1 MMKIRSFI
9 EDTMEEVK
17 KCSWPTKDQLFEST
31 LLVLIVLVVLTV
43 FVAAVDQI
51 LFFFVRPAF
60 EVTGLALPMLL
71 NF

>member
-1 MMKIRSFI
+1 MKSRSFS

-51 LFFFVRPAF
+51 LFFFVR
-60 EVTGLALPMLL
+60 LL
-71 NF
+71 TA

>member
-51 LFFFVRPAF
+51 LFFFVR
-60 EVTGLALPMLL
+60 LL
-71 NF
+71 TA

>member
-1 MMKIRSFI
+1 MKIRSFI

-31 LLVLIVLVVLTV
+31 LLVLIVLIVLTV

-51 LFFFVRPAF
+51 LFFFVR
-60 EVTGLALPMLL
+60 LL
-71 NF
+71 TA

>member
-31 LLVLIVLVVLTV
+31 LLVLIVLIVLTV

-51 LFFFVRPAF
+51 LFFFVR
-60 EVTGLALPMLL
+60 LL
-71 NF
+71 TA

>member
-1 MMKIRSFI
+1 MKIRSFI

-51 LFFFVRPAF
+51 LFFFVR
-60 EVTGLALPMLL
+60 LL
-71 NF
+71 TA